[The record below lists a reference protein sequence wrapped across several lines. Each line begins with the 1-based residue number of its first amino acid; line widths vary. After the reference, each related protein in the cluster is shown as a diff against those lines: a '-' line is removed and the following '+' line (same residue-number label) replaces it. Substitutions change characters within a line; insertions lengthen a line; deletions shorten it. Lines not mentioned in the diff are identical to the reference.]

1 VNTLIKIHDLFSN
14 FRRYFLIRP
23 FALTSL
29 FILTGFS
36 SCNDEGKYLTV
47 SVEGIVKD
55 QITQEPID
63 HATVTIKRYEGGLL
77 GVGTATLLSETQGL
91 TDSNGHFLI
100 FSEAKEYSW
109 GKIFARKSR
118 YFEYYD
124 SFITNPDEV
133 NIAMIP
139 QGYVKTHIINK
150 IDTGILNVNIFHG
163 NIGCGYMLQNFAD
176 TTLISTVYGGVEQ
189 RLRIDIY
196 PTYINPNN
204 FSRLVKDTSFL
215 TLRFD
220 TVHIYIKL
228 FK

>member
-1 VNTLIKIHDLFSN
+1 VNTLIRIYGVLSN
-14 FRRYFLIRP
+14 FKGYFLIRP

-29 FILTGFS
+29 FILTVFS
-36 SCNDEGKYLTV
+36 SCNDREKYLAV

-55 QITQEPID
+55 QITHEPID
-63 HATVTIKRYEGGLL
+63 HATVTIKCYEGGLF
-77 GVGTATLLSETQGL
+77 GVGTATLLSETQGF

-100 FSEAKEYSW
+100 VYEDNGLSW

-139 QGYVKTHIINK
+139 HGYVKTHIINK
-150 IDTGILNVNIFHG
+150 IDTGRLNVNISHG
-163 NIGCGYMLQNFAD
+163 NISCGYMLQNFAD
-176 TTLISTVYGGVEQ
+176 TTLISTVYDGVEQ

-220 TVHIYIKL
+220 TVHINIKL

>member
-14 FRRYFLIRP
+14 FKGYFLIRP

-29 FILTGFS
+29 FILTVFS
-36 SCNDEGKYLTV
+36 SCKDEGKNLTV
-47 SVEGIVKD
+47 SVEGKVKD
-55 QITQEPID
+55 QVTHEPID
-63 HATVTIKRYEGGLL
+63 HATVTIKRYEGGLF
-77 GVGTATLLSETQGL
+77 GVGTATLLSETQGF

-100 FSEAKEYSW
+100 VYEDNGYSW
-109 GKIFARKSR
+109 GNIFAQKSR

-139 QGYVKTHIINK
+139 HGYVKTHIINK
-150 IDTGILNVNIFHG
+150 IDTGRLNVNISHG
-163 NIGCGYMLQNFAD
+163 NIGCGYMLQHFVD

-189 RLRIDIY
+189 LLRIDIY

-215 TLRFD
+215 SLRFD
-220 TVHIYIKL
+220 TIHINIKL